1 MRQEIEYHQ
10 QDTAKGKLAGLILIL
25 LFLIVGVASSQNSVI
40 TEDFSDYKPG
50 PQMTTPNSSF
60 SPSTTTSHQPAPPNL
75 ICRPGSP
82 QTECNASKRGKNRTK
97 PNRSDSLESD
107 YRHFGNSNFSKNH
120 KRNQWNH
127 VRLSLKP
134 SFQSL

>member
-50 PQMTTPNSSF
+50 PQMTTSNSSF
-60 SPSTTTSHQPAPPNL
+60 SPSTTTSHQPAPQTSYAGPEVPKQNVMPQNEVKTELSRTGRTLLSL
-75 ICRPGSP
+75 IIGILG
-82 QTECNASKRGKNRTK
+82 TAILVKTTNATNGIT
-97 PNRSDSLESD
+97 SD
-107 YRHFGNSNFSKNH
+107 YH
-120 KRNQWNH
+120 
-127 VRLSLKP
+127 
-134 SFQSL
+134 